1 MEIKDGVM
9 GPRQRTPSE
18 ISIILQMIQ
27 KLNSIIIIELP
38 VLFYYFFKI
47 IPSLKTSY
55 AVLAIFLA
63 NSSPIFS
70 S

>member
-1 MEIKDGVM
+1 M

-27 KLNSIIIIELP
+27 KLNSITIFEL
-38 VLFYYFFKI
+38 LFYYLFKI

-55 AVLAIFLA
+55 AVHAIFLA
-63 NSSPIFS
+63 NSSPFFS
-70 S
+70 HEISMQRK

>member
-1 MEIKDGVM
+1 MR
-9 GPRQRTPSE
+9 PRQRTPSK

-27 KLNSIIIIELP
+27 KLNSIIIIIEL
-38 VLFYYFFKI
+38 LFYYLFKI

-63 NSSPIFS
+63 NSSLIFS
-70 S
+70 